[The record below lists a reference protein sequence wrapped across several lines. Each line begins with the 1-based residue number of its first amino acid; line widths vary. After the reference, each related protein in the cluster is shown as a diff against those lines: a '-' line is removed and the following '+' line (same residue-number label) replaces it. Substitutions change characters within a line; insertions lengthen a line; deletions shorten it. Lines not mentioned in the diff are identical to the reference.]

1 MFTAVLHRRSSL
13 IDLAIVWVTSFLG
26 NLAGTLFFM
35 AIVTGCRVCTIHLM
49 LRILLTS
56 RADGGVFEIP
66 AYRTEVIN
74 FATLKCLTPS
84 WVQIFCRAIGANWL
98 VCFAVYASISSR
110 EIASKIM
117 AIWFPTF
124 TFVALGLD
132 HVIANMYFIP
142 MAIFVGHPDIG
153 VGLYIWK
160 SMIPTALGNTV
171 GGGLF
176 VAGIYWYLYLTGEG
190 SDNIK
195 FSVGGLDTAMEAG
208 GPMGGLSRH
217 RSVPQSMNGGEEK
230 EFKNGKERVH
240 GHTDHVASLPSSD
253 QTMAS
258 GLGRELSAEKYT
270 NRKGAASTIEGQ
282 PVEGV

>member
-1 MFTAVLHRRSSL
+1 M
-13 IDLAIVWVTSFLG
+13 
-26 NLAGTLFFM
+26 
-35 AIVTGCRVCTIHLM
+35 
-49 LRILLTS
+49 

-74 FATLKCLTPS
+74 FATAKCLTPR

-98 VCFAVYASISSR
+98 VCFAVYVSISSR
-110 EIASKIM
+110 EIASKIL

-124 TFVALGLD
+124 AFVALGLD

-142 MAIFVGHPDIG
+142 VAIFYGHPDIG

-160 SMIPTALGNTV
+160 SMIPTTLGNII

-176 VAGIYWYLYLTGEG
+176 VGGMYWYLYLTGEG
-190 SDNIK
+190 SDEIR

-208 GPMGGLSRH
+208 GPMGLSHH
-217 RSVPQSMNGGEEK
+217 RSVPTSVDGRGEKDGKDEK
-230 EFKNGKERVH
+230 EHVQ
-240 GHTDHVASLPSSD
+240 GHVDHAASLPSSD